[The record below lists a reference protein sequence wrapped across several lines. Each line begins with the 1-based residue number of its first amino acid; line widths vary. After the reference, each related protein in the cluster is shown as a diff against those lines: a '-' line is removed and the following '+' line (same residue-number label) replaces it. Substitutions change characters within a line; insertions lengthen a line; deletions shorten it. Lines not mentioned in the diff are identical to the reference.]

1 MKIAASFL
9 EIKKNT
15 KKNVE
20 KLDKTTIDYLHVDI
34 MDGKFVP
41 NKTWSF
47 RQIRHILKHISKPKD
62 VHLMVND
69 VRKYINKYKRIKPE
83 IITFHYEATEDWF
96 DMIRILKMDDIKAGM
111 SIKPNTDVSKLEP
124 YLQYLDVV
132 LVMSVEPGKGGQE
145 FIPSTMDKIK
155 ELDQIRKEKGYQ
167 YKIEVDGGI
176 NDTNYKLLESSN
188 VDIAVM
194 GSFITKRRAFQKN
207 LDKLK

>member
-9 EIKKNT
+9 DIKKNT
-15 KKNVE
+15 KKNVD

-47 RQIRHILKHISKPKD
+47 RQTKHILKHTTKPKD
-62 VHLMVND
+62 IHLMVND
-69 VRKYINKYKRIKPE
+69 VKKYVNKYRRIKPE

-96 DMIRILKMDDIKAGM
+96 DMIRILKVNDIKAGM

-132 LVMSVEPGKGGQE
+132 LVMSVEPGEGGQE
-145 FIPSTMDKIK
+145 FIPSTLGKIK
-155 ELDQIRKEKGYQ
+155 KLDQIRKEKGYQ

-176 NDTNYKLLESSN
+176 NDTNYKLLEENN

>member
-9 EIKKNT
+9 EIKRNT